1 MLSKPNL
8 TRILCGAAS
17 AATLALAATAPIASA
32 DTTCDRYAAPT
43 GSADGTGSLDAP
55 FASVEKLSDSLSA
68 GQTGCL
74 RGGTYSEDVKVSQGG
89 NANSPVT
96 ITSYPGERAK
106 LLGRLWLAKG
116 ADYVTIANLDLNGKN
131 DGHNPSP
138 TINAN
143 HARFVGNDVTND
155 HTDICFLLG
164 NQWGSTAGTSIESN
178 RIHDCGVLPAA
189 NHDHGIYI
197 EEATDT
203 EIVGNLI
210 YDNADRGVQLYPNAQ
225 RTHIAGN
232 VIDGNGEGIIFSG
245 AGSDSSNDNVV
256 EDNIITN
263 SNQRNNVES
272 FYPDG
277 TPIGT
282 GNVVRNNCI
291 SGGDRDRGNGGIA
304 EDTTGFKVENNNV
317 VSHAPK
323 YIGRADKDFRIADDS
338 ACAGIANKATRS
350 TGTRV
355 DVTAPT
361 QGSTPAPD
369 NSTPQ
374 SGGLTTRISLRSNR
388 PSTGRVKLKGR
399 VHHRGSRISIRT
411 ASAKHYKAV
420 IQLRYAGAWYP
431 IATSTVRSNRF
442 SAVLRIPAVMRS
454 RVLKLRVV
462 VPKVATSRAIRVRVR

>member
-1 MLSKPNL
+1 MPSKHNL
-8 TRILCGAAS
+8 TRILCGVAS
-17 AATLALAATAPIASA
+17 AAALALAAAAPASA
-32 DTTCDRYAAPT
+32 DVTCDRYASPT
-43 GSADGTGSLDAP
+43 AGASGTGSLDAP
-55 FASVEKLSDSLSA
+55 YASVEKLSDSLSP

-74 RGGTYSEDVKVSQGG
+74 RGGTFTEDVKVSQGG
-89 NANSPVT
+89 NAGAPVT
-96 ITSYPGERAK
+96 LTSYPGERAK
-106 LLGRLWLAKG
+106 LVGRLWLAKG
-116 ADYVTIANLDLNGKN
+116 ADYVTVANLDLNGKN

-138 TINAN
+138 TVNAD

-164 NQWGSTAGTSIESN
+164 NQWGSTAGTVIDSN

-245 AGSDSSNDNVV
+245 AGSDTSNDTVV

-277 TPIGT
+277 TPIGQ

-291 SGGDRDRGNGGIA
+291 AGGDRDRGEGGIA
-304 EDTTGFKVENNNV
+304 EKIGFKVEANNV
-317 VSHAPK
+317 LSRQPQYVN
-323 YIGRADKDFRIADDS
+323 RAAKDYRLQADS
-338 ACAGIANKATRS
+338 PCAGIANAATKS
-350 TGTRV
+350 SGTRV
-355 DVTAPT
+355 DVSAPQPT
-361 QGSTPAPD
+361 TTTPPANPV
-369 NSTPQ
+369 STPQ
-374 SGGLTTRISLRSNR
+374 PGATKTRISLRMTRSA
-388 PSTGRVKLKGR
+388 SGRVHLKGR
-399 VHHRGSRISIRT
+399 VQRHGSKTSVRS
-411 ASAKHYKAV
+411 ASAKKVKAV
-420 IQLRYAGAWYP
+420 IQLRWDHAWYP
-431 IATSTVRSNRF
+431 IATAMVRSNRF
-442 SAVLRIPAVMRS
+442 SANLRIPAQMRG
-454 RVLKLRVV
+454 RVLKLRAV
-462 VPKVATSRAIRVRVR
+462 VPTVATSHSVRVRVR